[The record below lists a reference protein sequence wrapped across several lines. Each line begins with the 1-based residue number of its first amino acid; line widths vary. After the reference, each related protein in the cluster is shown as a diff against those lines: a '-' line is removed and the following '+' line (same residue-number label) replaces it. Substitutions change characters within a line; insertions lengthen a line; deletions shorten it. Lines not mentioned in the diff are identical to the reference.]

1 MNASGSG
8 FDGAALFSAGMLA
21 LAGALSIMLAAV
33 ALDYVRVQR
42 RSTTRLARFGL
53 LGASGTL
60 PAAGRRAAPVAEMLH
75 RLGASLVARTPG
87 PRLQELRGALVR
99 AGVADRLAV
108 EEFLGLRVVALLL
121 GLVVGGVLAV
131 VADLAL
137 RGLPWALATPL
148 IPLAGLVG
156 YALPPLVVAQM
167 ARRRREAIEQALPD
181 SLDIL
186 VVTLEAGIA
195 FDSAI
200 TFLCEHAD
208 NVFVEELRR
217 YLSDLALGRSRR
229 EALEAMIERT
239 RSLGVRQF
247 ATAVIQA
254 DELGT
259 GMARALRA
267 HARGLRVM
275 RRLRAETVARQAP
288 IKLLFPLVLCIMPA
302 LFIVII
308 GPAVLQA
315 LAVVGGYAR

>member
-1 MNASGSG
+1 VSNLDASAVLS
-8 FDGAALFSAGMLA
+8 SGMLA
-21 LAGALSIMLAAV
+21 VAGALSIVLAAV
-33 ALDYVRVQR
+33 AIDYIRVQR
-42 RSTTRLARFGL
+42 RSTARFARFGL
-53 LGASGTL
+53 VSTVGAAPTAGRPSTPLADLLRGLGATVAARISG
-60 PAAGRRAAPVAEMLH
+60 GK
-75 RLGASLVARTPG
+75 
-87 PRLQELRGALVR
+87 LQELRLALVR

-108 EEFLGLRVVALLL
+108 EEFLGLRVLALLL
-121 GLVVGGVLAV
+121 GLVVGGVFAV
-131 VADLAL
+131 VMDLVL
-137 RGLPWALATPL
+137 RGLPLAATGPL
-148 IPLAGLVG
+148 VVLAGVG
-156 YALPPLVVAQM
+156 GYTLPPLVVAHM

-181 SLDIL
+181 GLDIL

-195 FDSAI
+195 FDSAV
-200 TFLCEHAD
+200 TFLCEHAE
-208 NVFVEELRR
+208 NAFVEELRR
-217 YLSDLALGRSRR
+217 YLADLSLGRSRR

-267 HARGLRVM
+267 HARALRVM

>member
-1 MNASGSG
+1 
-8 FDGAALFSAGMLA
+8 MLA
-21 LAGALSIMLAAV
+21 LAGALSIMVAAV
-33 ALDYVRVQR
+33 AIDYIRVQR

-53 LGASGTL
+53 LRTVSAVPGPTRGMSPL
-60 PAAGRRAAPVAEMLH
+60 AELLH
-75 RLGASLVARTPG
+75 RLGASLASRTQSG
-87 PRLQELRGALVR
+87 KLQEFRLALVR
-99 AGVADRLAV
+99 AGIADRLAV
-108 EEFLGLRVVALLL
+108 EEFLGLRVLALLL
-121 GLVVGGVLAV
+121 GLVAGGVLAV
-131 VADLAL
+131 AVDLVL
-137 RGLPWALATPL
+137 RGLSWPLITPL
-148 IPLAGLVG
+148 ILLAGLAG
-156 YALPPLVVAQM
+156 YALPPLVVARM
-167 ARRRREAIEQALPD
+167 ATRRREEIEQALPD
-181 SLDIL
+181 GLDIL

-195 FDSAI
+195 FDSAV

-208 NVFVEELRR
+208 NAFVEELRR

-229 EALEAMIERT
+229 EALEAMSDRT
-239 RSLGVRQF
+239 RAPGVRQF

-275 RRLRAETVARQAP
+275 RRLRAEAVAREAP

-315 LAVVGGYAR
+315 LAVLGGHAG